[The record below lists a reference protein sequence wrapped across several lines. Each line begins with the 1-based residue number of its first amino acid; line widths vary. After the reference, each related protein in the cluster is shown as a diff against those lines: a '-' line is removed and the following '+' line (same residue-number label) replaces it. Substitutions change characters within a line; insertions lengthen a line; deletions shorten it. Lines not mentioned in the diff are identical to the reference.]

1 MKFAKRGALLGS
13 TLLTSVALTAGAF
26 AQQAQQVEQEQ
37 QQQQEVAAADRIVVT
52 GSRIARPDF
61 SGSAPVLSV
70 DAAAI
75 ENSGITNLTDFLSD
89 LPALTNSF
97 GQQQSAGTANGG
109 AVGLNLLNLRG
120 LGTARTLVLVDGRRH
135 VAGNPGTSAVDI
147 NTIPVGLIERVEV
160 LTGGASAIY
169 GADGVSGVVNFV
181 MRDDFEGTRVRA
193 QYGAG
198 EANTAGRTFV
208 SALHGRNFFND
219 RLNATL
225 AVEFAQENDLSVDD
239 RSFLRRGQRQQLVT
253 NPNYAPGTGQ
263 FENIPATDLRYVDTA
278 RGGAVYTTF
287 STARS
292 PFGIS
297 WVGDGSEWVHGQ
309 STSGFFMLGGSGS
322 LLDDFQDQVLPGQ
335 DRWLAN
341 TTLSYRFNADHR
353 VRASAKYVHTQTQF
367 EAQPTF
373 DFFITVLDDVAFIPD
388 NIRNDAIFGAVFV
401 GRDNFDLGYQYRDV
415 ERETFRADVGFDGR
429 LNFFGGLDY
438 DVSYVYGR
446 TEQNTAYINERIE
459 ERWLAAIDS
468 VVDPVTGNIVCRSDL
483 DPNAI
488 PLDLDPALWGLT
500 FTPGPNSGC
509 VPANIFGENVSPE
522 AAAWINTTIHG
533 RDVIEQHVFSAYVSG
548 SSEALFSLPAGPI
561 LFAGGVEHRRER
573 SRSTPDALQLQSEAI
588 GANITWNGSSAI
600 SGGEFNVTEGYVE
613 FDVPLLAGLPLI
625 DELTLDA
632 AYRYSDYSTA
642 GGTETW
648 KFGGIWRLSDQ
659 LMLRATRARAV
670 RAPNISELFLPQV
683 QTFQFITDPCTAV
696 NVNAGTEFRLP
707 NCTANLA
714 PFGVDPLTFVDTTS
728 ASREGRVGGNPNLNV
743 ETADTITYGFVLTP
757 SFGPLN
763 NLSIAVDY
771 YDIELSDFIQQV
783 SGQVLANRCVD
794 LPQPNQ
800 FCDLIQRGPD
810 GRINFFEAYLVNI
823 AERRVRGWDISAQYL
838 LDPQEFFGLNRD
850 IGTFAITAA
859 ANRIQSLELR
869 EAPDAPINER
879 VTYPEAPKWTFVSDV
894 TWSFDRFTVNYGY
907 TWVDE
912 VRRQTRERMAANP
925 AWVAPQF
932 VNFSQ
937 RSTHDISVRYSI
949 NDNLAVS
956 GGINNFTNQRPDLG
970 SEEQPVGAL
979 GRYYFMGVSASF

>member
-1 MKFAKRGALLGS
+1 
-13 TLLTSVALTAGAF
+13 
-26 AQQAQQVEQEQ
+26 
-37 QQQQEVAAADRIVVT
+37 
-52 GSRIARPDF
+52 
-61 SGSAPVLSV
+61 
-70 DAAAI
+70 
-75 ENSGITNLTDFLSD
+75 
-89 LPALTNSF
+89 
-97 GQQQSAGTANGG
+97 
-109 AVGLNLLNLRG
+109 
-120 LGTARTLVLVDGRRH
+120 VDGRRH

-160 LTGGASAIY
+160 LTGGASAVY

-181 MRDDFEGTRVRA
+181 LRDDFEGTRVRA

-198 EANTAGRTFV
+198 EGNTAGRTFV
-208 SALHGRNFFND
+208 SALHGRNFLD
-219 RLNATL
+219 GRLNATL
-225 AVEFAQENDLSVDD
+225 ALEYAQENDLNVDD

-287 STARS
+287 DTSRS

-297 WVGDGSEWVHGQ
+297 WQGDGTPWVHGQ

-341 TTLSYRFNADHR
+341 ATASYQFNSNHR
-353 VRASAKYVHTQTQF
+353 MRGSLKYVRTETTF

-373 DFFITVLDDVAFIPD
+373 DFFITVLDDVAFIPS
-388 NIRNDAIFGAVFV
+388 NIRSDAIFGAVFV

-415 ERETFRADVGFDGR
+415 ERETFRADVGFDGQ
-429 LNFFGGLDY
+429 LNILGGLTY

-446 TEQNTAYINERIE
+446 TEQTTNYINERIE

-468 VVDPVTGNIVCRSDL
+468 VVDPATGNIVCRSDL
-483 DPNAI
+483 DPTAA
-488 PLDLDPALWGLT
+488 PPGLDPALWGLT

-522 AAAWINTTIHG
+522 AAAWINTTITG
-533 RDVIEQHVFSAYVSG
+533 NDVIEQHVFSAYVSG

-561 LFAGGVEHRRER
+561 LFAGGIEHRRE
-573 SRSTPDALQLQSEAI
+573 SSNSTPDALQLQSEAI
-588 GANITWNGSSAI
+588 GADITWNGSSAI
-600 SGGEFNVTEGYVE
+600 SGGEFDVTEGYVE
-613 FDVPLLAGLPLI
+613 FDVPLLAGLPLV

-648 KFGGIWRLSDQ
+648 KVGGIWRLSDQ
-659 LMLRATRARAV
+659 VMLRATRARAV

-683 QTFQFITDPCTAV
+683 QTFQFINDPCTAV
-696 NVNAGTEFRLP
+696 NVNAGTEFRLA
-707 NCTANLA
+707 NCQANLA

-728 ASREGRVGGNPNLNV
+728 ASREGRVGGNPDLNV
-743 ETADTITYGFVLTP
+743 ETADTLTYGVVLTP
-757 SFGPLN
+757 NFGFLS
-763 NLSIAVDY
+763 NLSVAVDY

-783 SGQVLANRCVD
+783 TGQTLANRCVD

-838 LDPQEFFGLNRD
+838 FDPQDTFNLDRD
-850 IGTFAITAA
+850 LGTFAITAA
-859 ANRIQSLELR
+859 ANRVQSLELR

-879 VTYPEAPKWTFVSDV
+879 VTYPEAPKWTFVGDV
-894 TWSFDRFTVNYGY
+894 TWSFDRWTVNYGY

-912 VRRQTRERMAANP
+912 VRRQTFERMAANP
-925 AWVAPQF
+925 DWVAPEF
-932 VNFSQ
+932 VYFSA
-937 RSTHDISVRYSI
+937 RSTHDICVRYSL
-949 NDNLAVS
+949 NDTFAVS
-956 GGINNFTNQRPDLG
+956 AGVTNVTNQRPDLG
-970 SEEQPVGAL
+970 SEDQPVSAL
-979 GRYYFMGVSASF
+979 GRYYFLGVSASF

>member
-1 MKFAKRGALLGS
+1 MQFRKGALLGS
-13 TLLTSVALTAGAF
+13 TLLTSFALAAGAHG
-26 AQQAQQVEQEQ
+26 QDAQQVEQEQ
-37 QQQQEVAAADRIVVT
+37 AQQQAASQDLIVVT

-61 SGSAPVLSV
+61 TGSAPVLSV
-70 DAAAI
+70 DSAAI

-97 GQQQSAGTANGG
+97 GQQDSAGTGNGG

-160 LTGGASAIY
+160 LTGGASAVY

-181 MRDDFEGTRVRA
+181 LRDDFEGTRVRA

-198 EANTAGRTFV
+198 EGNTAGRTFV
-208 SALHGRNFFND
+208 SALHGRNFLD
-219 RLNATL
+219 GRLNATL
-225 AVEFAQENDLSVDD
+225 ALEYAQENDLNVDD

-287 STARS
+287 DTSRS

-297 WVGDGSEWVHGQ
+297 WQGDGTPWVHGQ

-341 TTLSYRFNADHR
+341 ATASYQFNSNHR
-353 VRASAKYVHTQTQF
+353 MRGSLKYVRTETTF

-373 DFFITVLDDVAFIPD
+373 DFFITVLDDVAFIPS
-388 NIRNDAIFGAVFV
+388 NIRSDAIFGAVFV

-415 ERETFRADVGFDGR
+415 ERETFRADVGFDGQ
-429 LNFFGGLDY
+429 LNILGGLTY

-446 TEQNTAYINERIE
+446 TEQTTNYINERIE

-468 VVDPVTGNIVCRSDL
+468 VVDPATGNIVCRSDL
-483 DPNAI
+483 DPTAA
-488 PLDLDPALWGLT
+488 PPGLDPALWGLT

-522 AAAWINTTIHG
+522 AAAWINTTITG
-533 RDVIEQHVFSAYVSG
+533 NDVIEQHVFSAYVSG

-561 LFAGGVEHRRER
+561 LFAGGIEHRRE
-573 SRSTPDALQLQSEAI
+573 SSNSTPDALQLQSEAI
-588 GANITWNGSSAI
+588 GADITWNGSSAI
-600 SGGEFNVTEGYVE
+600 SGGEFDVTEGYVE
-613 FDVPLLAGLPLI
+613 FDVPLLAGLPLV

-648 KFGGIWRLSDQ
+648 KVGGIWRLSDQ
-659 LMLRATRARAV
+659 VMLRATRARAV

-683 QTFQFITDPCTAV
+683 QTFQFINDPCTAV
-696 NVNAGTEFRLP
+696 NVNAGTEFRLA
-707 NCTANLA
+707 NCQANLA

-728 ASREGRVGGNPNLNV
+728 ASREGRVGGNPDLNV
-743 ETADTITYGFVLTP
+743 ETADTLTYGVVLTP
-757 SFGPLN
+757 NFGFLS
-763 NLSIAVDY
+763 NLSVAVDY

-783 SGQVLANRCVD
+783 TGQTLANRCVD

-838 LDPQEFFGLNRD
+838 FDPQDTFNLDRD
-850 IGTFAITAA
+850 LGTFAITAA
-859 ANRIQSLELR
+859 ANRVQSLELR

-879 VTYPEAPKWTFVSDV
+879 VTYPEAPKWTFVGDV
-894 TWSFDRFTVNYGY
+894 TWSFDRWTVNYGY

-912 VRRQTRERMAANP
+912 VRRQTFERMAANP
-925 AWVAPQF
+925 DWVAPEF
-932 VNFSQ
+932 VYFSA

-949 NDNLAVS
+949 NDNFAVS
-956 GGINNFTNQRPDLG
+956 AGVNNFTNQRPDLG
-970 SEEQPVGAL
+970 SEDQPVSAL
-979 GRYYFMGVSASF
+979 GRYYFLGVSASF